1 MDFQNIV
8 MRLNEFWSK
17 QGCCIVAADDTE
29 KGAGTF
35 SHHTFLRSLGPEP
48 CRIAHID
55 PSRRPKDGRY
65 GENPNRLQLF
75 HQYQVLLKP
84 APETIVQLYLDS
96 LEAIGLSQK
105 DHDIRFVQDDW
116 ESPTLGA
123 WGLGWEVW
131 CDGMEITQFTYFQSV
146 AGIEMEAIPVE
157 IAYGQERL
165 SMFINHK
172 ASIYDVQFGGVYS
185 YRDLFHLREVQA
197 SRYNLEEASADL
209 WFHLFELYSNEV
221 KRLIDKK
228 LPIPAYDFVNK
239 ASHAFNM
246 LDARGFI
253 SVTERQSYILKVR
266 ELAALTAREYLDLRK
281 LMGFPLLKH
290 LRKETGEKIGDAVV
304 HHGTSTHEDLL
315 LEIFT
320 EDLPAHYVP
329 ALSLELE
336 KQVQEFLNVNKLSF
350 AGLES
355 YSTHRRLAL
364 IVRELCAKTEVM
376 EQVKK
381 GPSVIALYTPQD
393 EPTPVANAFF
403 HSIHKKVP
411 ALKELRSGT
420 DESLW
425 IEEGYIFHKKRIES
439 QDTATLLQEN
449 IPKILLKLKSP
460 KSMRW
465 NSTNIP
471 FARPIRGLMC
481 LYGDKNIP
489 FEFAQVPTKKET
501 HGHRQRSNTRIPV
514 AHVREYLKK
523 LEDNYVIAD
532 PSRRREMILGALPE
546 GTKGVERLID
556 ELVYLSEYPEVGF
569 VKFDPTFLRLPPQ
582 LIELEMIVHQRYL
595 PIYKHNKLS
604 NEACVVLDAP
614 SKEHILEN
622 NGRVLRARLS
632 DGAFFF
638 DEDKK
643 SGLLNM
649 CEKLSKV
656 VFQKELGSYQDKV
669 DRMLAIAAHFKTQI
683 GDSYEDVSRAISLSK
698 GDLNSNVVGEF
709 PELQGLMGSIYASL
723 IPASEATVKAIEEHY
738 QPQTEHDPLPL
749 THAGKILSLIDKLD
763 NIIAFSTVNL
773 IATSSKDPYAQRRQ
787 ALSVVKIL
795 KELGWKINIAGEIH
809 KILSFY
815 KETPHKL
822 KNRDE
827 SIHLIR
833 SRLKTVLLE
842 TGYNKEE
849 VEALIA
855 ATELNIVKIFLTA
868 KELHALRKDSVAF
881 KDWLEVYR
889 RVKGQAFDHKLHVE
903 PTRFVAL
910 QEKELFQAL
919 KTLPYEPLLVELLE
933 LKPKIDAL
941 FEHVHI
947 NDPDLTLKHN
957 RQQMLWTSLQLFEKR
972 LNPTPLLGL
981 L

>member
-48 CRIAHID
+48 CQIAHID

-84 APETIVQLYLDS
+84 APENIIQLYLDS

-146 AGIEMEAIPVE
+146 AGIEMESIPVE
-157 IAYGQERL
+157 IAYGLERL

-172 ASIYDVQFGGVYS
+172 SSIYDVPFGGVYS
-185 YRDLFHLREVQA
+185 YRDLYHLREVQA
-197 SRYNLEEASADL
+197 SRYNLEEASSEL
-209 WFHLFELYSNEV
+209 WFNLFELYSKEV
-221 KRLIDKK
+221 KRLIEKN

-266 ELAALTAREYLDLRK
+266 ELAALTAKEYLDLRK
-281 LMGFPLLKH
+281 KMGFPLLKH
-290 LRKETGEKIGDAVV
+290 QKQTTPQHTFDTVV
-304 HHGTSTHEDLL
+304 HHGMGSHEDFL
-315 LEIFT
+315 LEVFT

-329 ALSLELE
+329 NLSQELE
-336 KQVQEFLNVNKLSF
+336 KHFKEFFQSVKASH
-350 AGLES
+350 ADLES

-364 IVRELCAKTEVM
+364 IVRELKTTTEPC
-376 EQVKK
+376 ETVKK
-381 GPSVIALYTPQD
+381 GPSIVALYSPSN

-403 HSIHKKVP
+403 SSIHKNVP
-411 ALKELRSGT
+411 TLDELQKGLDST
-420 DESLW
+420 LW
-425 IEEGYIFHKKRIES
+425 IEGGYVFHKKTIEA
-439 QDTATLLQEN
+439 QDIATLLQQE
-449 IPKILLKLKSP
+449 IPKILSKLKTP

-465 NSTNIP
+465 NASNIP
-471 FARPIRGLMC
+471 FARPVRGLIC

-489 FEFAQVPTKKET
+489 IEFAEVHSQKITW
-501 HGHRQRSNTRIPV
+501 GHRQRMHKPI
-514 AHVREYLKK
+514 AIGHVREYLEK
-523 LEDNYVIAD
+523 LEQHFVILD
-532 PSRRREMILGALPE
+532 PSKRKQMILGALPE
-546 GTKGVERLID
+546 GATGIERLIG
-556 ELVYLSEYPEVGF
+556 ELIYLSEYPEVGF
-569 VKFDPTFLRLPPQ
+569 VQFDPNFLKLPPQ

-595 PIYKHNKLS
+595 PIYRHNKIT
-604 NEACVVLDAP
+604 NEACVILDAP
-614 SKEHILEN
+614 TKEHILEN

-638 DEDKK
+638 EEDKK
-643 SGLLNM
+643 LGLLKM
-649 CEKLSKV
+649 TEKLDKV
-656 VFQKELGSYQDKV
+656 VFQKELGTYKNKI
-669 DRMLAIAAHFKTQI
+669 DRMVKIAERFQSLIGENFSSVVEAI
-683 GDSYEDVSRAISLSK
+683 ELCK

-709 PELQGLMGSIYASL
+709 PELQGLMGSMYAKL
-723 IPASEATVKAIEEHY
+723 IPVSSDTSDAICEHY
-738 QPQTEHDPLPL
+738 QPQMESDPLPS
-749 THAGKILSLIDKLD
+749 TKTAQIVSLIDKLD

-773 IATSSKDPYAQRRQ
+773 LATSSKDPYAQRRQ
-787 ALSVVKIL
+787 ALSIVKLLQELCWDVNMESMIEQL
-795 KELGWKINIAGEIH
+795 LATYKDTPFKE
-809 KILSFY
+809 
-815 KETPHKL
+815 
-822 KNRDE
+822 KNRQE
-827 SIHLIR
+827 PVHLIR
-833 SRLKTVLLE
+833 SRLKTLLLE
-842 TGYNKEE
+842 ASYTKEE
-849 VEALIA
+849 VEALVA
-855 ATELNIVKIFLTA
+855 ASELNIVKIFKTA
-868 KELHALRKDSVAF
+868 QELKKLRQDPLAF
-881 KDWLEVYR
+881 KEWLEVYR
-889 RVKGQAFDHKLHVE
+889 RVKGQAVDHKRLVE
-903 PTRFVAL
+903 PNHFVTL
-910 QEKELFQAL
+910 QEKELFSLL
-919 KTLPYEPLLVELLE
+919 KTLPHEPLLIELLD

-941 FEHVHI
+941 FDHVHI
-947 NDPDLTLKHN
+947 NDPDKSLKEN
-957 RQQMLWTSLQLFEKR
+957 RQQMLWASSQLFEKR

-981 L
+981 I